1 MDPMTIAETGPEGAP
16 TFDRLHKCGVIPVVT
31 IDRVEDALPLGEALL
46 AGGIPCAE
54 VTFRTAA
61 APAALN
67 ALAGALPHLLVG
79 AGTVVTVEQARTAID
94 SGGRFVVSPGYDE
107 DIVQWCLAR
116 DVPVLPGVMTP
127 TEVMRAVRTGLDAVK
142 FFPAEPAGG
151 ATALEAIGA
160 AFPSVRFV
168 PTGGIGPE
176 NLGSYLRLP
185 AVIACGGSW
194 LVSRGLIGAGDFGQ
208 ITQLAGEAVQLVRE
222 VRGE

>member
-1 MDPMTIAETGPEGAP
+1 MTITETDPQPEEAP
-16 TFDRLHKCGVIPVVT
+16 TLDRLHRCGVIPVVT

-54 VTFRTAA
+54 VTFRTPA
-61 APAALN
+61 APAALS
-67 ALAGALPHLLVG
+67 ALSSGHPNLLVG

-94 SGGRFVVSPGYDE
+94 SGGRFVVCPGYDE

-127 TEVMRAVRTGLDAVK
+127 TEVMRAVRTGLDTVK
-142 FFPAEPAGG
+142 FFPAEAAGG
-151 ATALEAIGA
+151 VTALEAIGA

-168 PTGGIGPE
+168 PTGGIGPG

-185 AVIACGGSW
+185 AVMACGGSW
-194 LVSRGLIGAGDFGQ
+194 LVSRGLIATGDFKG
-208 ITQLAGEAVQLVRE
+208 ITDLARRAGRIVQE